1 MKNFILDSETRV
13 IPYFKVSDKVN
24 LFLTNARGVNK
35 AFPEMGVTVVQ
46 VIDVLSD
53 WFTHPDEH
61 PGLNYFDVEDVRV
74 KVVTGGKVRSLD
86 HDYFIDLLDDTLD
99 NDLALDN
106 LIRIIQGK
114 QNFDS
119 TEVLVNGKLVSYRQW
134 LSEQLRNNLNH
145 DVKDMSSTSNIDNF
159 ISSDKTRGED
169 KVRYAY
175 LLKENPD
182 FCLGMLYTDGKHYTT
197 LLYMPD
203 INRVEPIDEDSETLS
218 GFNLDNFTKIPI
230 AGDALTIGDIL
241 AIL

>member
-13 IPYFKVSDKVN
+13 IPYFNVSDKDS
-24 LFLTNARGVNK
+24 LFITDARGSNR

-46 VIDVLSD
+46 VIDILSD
-53 WFTHPDEH
+53 WFTHSDEH

-86 HDYFIDLLDDTLD
+86 HDYFIDLLGDALD
-99 NDLALDN
+99 NDMAVET

-119 TEVLVNGKLVSYRQW
+119 TNVVVNDNFVYYRQW

-145 DVKDMSSTSNIDNF
+145 DVKDMSSTSNVDTF
-159 ISSDKTRGED
+159 ISPDKTRGEY

-182 FCLGMLYTDGKHYTT
+182 FCLGTLYTDGKHYATI
-197 LLYMPD
+197 LYMPN
-203 INRVEPIDEDSETLS
+203 INRVEPIDEGSETLS
-218 GFNLDNFTKIPI
+218 GFNLDNFIKIPV
-230 AGDALTIGDIL
+230 AGDALTISDIL

>member
-13 IPYFKVSDKVN
+13 IPYFKVSDKEN
-24 LFLTNARGVNK
+24 IFLTNARVSNR

-46 VIDVLSD
+46 VIDILSD

-61 PGLNYFDVEDVRV
+61 PGLNYFDVEDVRI

-86 HDYFIDLLDDTLD
+86 HDYFIDLLDDTLG

-106 LIRIIQGK
+106 LIRIIEGK
-114 QNFDS
+114 QDFDS
-119 TEVLVNGKLVSYRQW
+119 MEVLVNGKFVSHRQW

-145 DVKDMSSTSNIDNF
+145 HVKDMSSTSNIDTF
-159 ISSDKTRGED
+159 ISPDKTRGEY

-182 FCLGMLYTDGKHYTT
+182 FCLGTLYTDGKHYATI
-197 LLYMPD
+197 LYMPN
-203 INRVEPIDEDSETLS
+203 INQVEPIDEDSETLS
-218 GFNLDNFTKIPI
+218 GFNLDNFIKIPI
-230 AGDALTIGDIL
+230 AGDVLTISDIL